1 MMFNK
6 QFKNTLRRMDMLTE
20 EYVVLT
26 SWKYLRRILLLSV
39 VLAQWYLLR
48 KLWMDPPIPEILG
61 EVNGFA
67 PSFGSKPTLFQKE
80 PDFNP
85 LHANDTRWSELLP
98 ELGGGFVR
106 VPSWQSY
113 PLLPAPVRAPSDGTE
128 SYNVAVFHQLHCL
141 HSIAELVEEL
151 LPMATT
157 TDLSLHILSSRRKHI
172 EHCFEYLRLSV
183 RCCGDTTLEGQG
195 KTVTPPGI
203 DGFGAVHMCRNIDGI
218 SAWAVEHRAS
228 DLQELPT

>member
-1 MMFNK
+1 MFSKHIRNV
-6 QFKNTLRRMDMLTE
+6 LRRMDTLTE
-20 EYVVLT
+20 EYFILT
-26 SWKYLRRILLLSV
+26 SWKYLRRILLICIV
-39 VLAQWYLLR
+39 FAQWYLLW
-48 KLWMDPPIPEILG
+48 KLWTDPPLPEILG
-61 EVNGFA
+61 DVNGFA

-85 LHANDTRWSELLP
+85 LNASDSRWSDLLP

-106 VPSWQSY
+106 VPSWQSF

-151 LPMATT
+151 LPTTATT
-157 TDLSLHILSSRRKHI
+157 TEPKARIPSPRRKHI
-172 EHCFEYLRLSV
+172 EHCFEYLRLSL

-203 DGFGAVHMCRNIDGI
+203 DGFGSVHICRDI
-218 SAWAVEHRAS
+218 SRISSWAEENRAS